1 MNDYWSIYVLLLWFH
16 VFFCPFI
23 SYHLLYIC
31 FWFLHSLYLMSPA
44 FFWFPRI
51 THYHIPNLLGGCRR
65 MDRVIALWS
74 KHGWGSSRILHEKFE
89 FAEAQYKYTFL
100 WGQQQ
105 FNSQTLF
112 LCWLYSGMWTFPFR
126 WVSAS
131 QTKSDSIHCMPAVDQ
146 GNCYCY
152 CKIKMPPLP
161 PPGAFEAST
170 LSHWVEPRVS
180 LTAIVQQYLLPVPL
194 LQR

>member
-1 MNDYWSIYVLLLWFH
+1 MCCYCGFMFSSAPLSHITCYIF
-16 VFFCPFI
+16 VFGFSTPFI
-23 SYHLLYIC
+23 SCRLL
-31 FWFLHSLYLMSPA
+31 